1 MSRLFSIFSTLRRYP
16 SAFVGSILVSCLL
29 IVALLAPVLA
39 PHDPLKLNPR
49 ERFAPPSIEHV
60 MGTDEYGRDVFSR
73 IIMGTQTSLGV
84 GLSVTVIC
92 AVVGGLIGL
101 SSGYFGGRADE
112 LIMRIMDVLM
122 AFPGILFALLILSM
136 LGSSIL
142 NVILAISVT
151 GIPKTA
157 RVARSACLNIR
168 SEEFIEAARAR
179 GEKTWYILL
188 MEILPNAVQPIIV
201 EASIKVGFVILTASS
216 LSFLGL
222 GIQPPT
228 PDWGLIVGDAREYI
242 FEAPMLIVW
251 PILAIAFTTIS
262 FNLLGDGLRD
272 ILDPKELG
280 RV

>member
-1 MSRLFSIFSTLRRYP
+1 MSCIRNVFSTLRRYP
-16 SAFVGSILVSCLL
+16 SAFVGSILVSLLL
-29 IVALLAPVLA
+29 IVALFAPMIA
-39 PHDPLKLNPR
+39 PHDPLKLNPK
-49 ERFAPPSIEHV
+49 ELFAPPSIEHV
-60 MGTDEYGRDVFSR
+60 MGTDEYGRDMFSR
-73 IIMGTQTSLGV
+73 IILGTRTSLGI
-84 GLSVTVIC
+84 GLSVSVIC
-92 AVVGGLIGL
+92 AVAGGLIGL
-101 SSGYFGGRADE
+101 TSGYLGGRADE
-112 LIMRIMDVLM
+112 FIMRAMDILM

-136 LGSSIL
+136 LGSSL
-142 NVILAISVT
+142 VNVIVAISIT

-157 RVARSACLNIR
+157 RVARSSCLNVR
-168 SEEFIEAARAR
+168 NEEFIEAAKAR
-179 GEKTWYILL
+179 GERTWYILL
-188 MEILPNAVQPIIV
+188 VELLPNAVQPIIV

-222 GIQPPT
+222 GTQPPT
-228 PDWGLIVGDAREYI
+228 PDWGLIIGSAREYI

>member
-1 MSRLFSIFSTLRRYP
+1 MHFLSWKVFHGFFY
-16 SAFVGSILVSCLL
+16 
-29 IVALLAPVLA
+29 
-39 PHDPLKLNPR
+39 H
-49 ERFAPPSIEHV
+49 
-60 MGTDEYGRDVFSR
+60 MFSR
-73 IIMGTQTSLGV
+73 IILGTRTSLGI
-84 GLSVTVIC
+84 GLSVSVIC
-92 AVVGGLIGL
+92 AVAGGLIGL
-101 SSGYFGGRADE
+101 TSGYLGGRADE
-112 LIMRIMDVLM
+112 FIMRAMDILM

-136 LGSSIL
+136 LGSSIV
-142 NVILAISVT
+142 NVIVAISIT

-157 RVARSACLNIR
+157 RVARSSCLNVR
-168 SEEFIEAARAR
+168 NEEFIEAAKAR
-179 GEKTWYILL
+179 GERTWYILL
-188 MEILPNAVQPIIV
+188 VELLPNAVQPIIV

-222 GIQPPT
+222 GTQPPT
-228 PDWGLIVGDAREYI
+228 PDWGLIIGSAREYI

>member
-1 MSRLFSIFSTLRRYP
+1 MSRLSEVFSTLRRYP
-16 SAFVGSILVSCLL
+16 SAMVGSVLVSLLL
-29 IVALLAPVLA
+29 IIALLAPVLA

-49 ERFAPPSIEHV
+49 ERFEPPSATHI

-73 IIMGTQTSLGV
+73 ILIGTRTSLGI

-92 AVVGGLIGL
+92 AVVGGFIGL
-101 SSGYFGGRADE
+101 SSGYFGGRIDE
-112 LIMRIMDVLM
+112 LIMRGMDILM

-136 LGSSIL
+136 LGSSML
-142 NVILAISVT
+142 NVIIAISIT

-157 RVARSACLNIR
+157 RVARSSCLNVR
-168 SEEFIEAARAR
+168 NEEFIEAAKAR
-179 GEKTWYILL
+179 GDSTWYILL
-188 MEILPNAVQPIIV
+188 VEVLPNAVQPIIV

-222 GIQPPT
+222 GTQPPT
-228 PDWGLIVGDAREYI
+228 PDWGLIVGAAREYI
-242 FEAPMLIVW
+242 FESPMLIVW
-251 PILAIAFTTIS
+251 PILAIAVTTIS

>member
-112 LIMRIMDVLM
+112 LIMRIMDALM

-188 MEILPNAVQPIIV
+188 MEILPNAV
-201 EASIKVGFVILTASS
+201 
-216 LSFLGL
+216 
-222 GIQPPT
+222 
-228 PDWGLIVGDAREYI
+228 
-242 FEAPMLIVW
+242 
-251 PILAIAFTTIS
+251 
-262 FNLLGDGLRD
+262 
-272 ILDPKELG
+272 G
-280 RV
+280 RRKRINRPSK

>member
-1 MSRLFSIFSTLRRYP
+1 VSRLFSIFSTLRRYP

>member
-1 MSRLFSIFSTLRRYP
+1 MSCIRTVFSTLLRYP
-16 SAFVGSILVSCLL
+16 SAMVGSVLVSILL
-29 IVALLAPVLA
+29 IVAIFAPFIA

-49 ERFAPPSIEHV
+49 ERFAPPSVEHV

-73 IIMGTQTSLGV
+73 IILGTRTSLGI
-84 GLSVTVIC
+84 GLSVTLVC
-92 AVVGGLIGL
+92 AVAGGLIGL
-101 SSGYFGGRADE
+101 TSGYLGGRADE
-112 LIMRIMDVLM
+112 LIMRAMDILM

-136 LGSSIL
+136 LGSSIV
-142 NVILAISVT
+142 NVIVAISIT

-157 RVARSACLNIR
+157 RVARSSCLNVR
-168 SEEFIEAARAR
+168 GEEFIEAAKAR
-179 GEKTWYILL
+179 GERTWYILL
-188 MEILPNAVQPIIV
+188 VELLPNAVQPIIV

-222 GIQPPT
+222 GTQPPT
-228 PDWGLIVGDAREYI
+228 PDWGLIIGSAREYI

-272 ILDPKELG
+272 ILDPRELG